1 MTNKRSSARGIPISS
16 PQYRR
21 KCHIEIRCN
30 RCHIRCADTI
40 TRDIHERFCDG
51 KQPSQGQPQRPPK
64 RVPKYWQTEIIG
76 RIETGGI

>member
-1 MTNKRSSARGIPISS
+1 MTNMRTTARISLGD
-16 PQYRR
+16 PNYRR

-51 KQPSQGQPQRPPK
+51 KQPSPQEPARPPK
-64 RVPKYWQTEIIG
+64 RVPKYWQTEIK
-76 RIETGGI
+76 TSVGGGDQ